1 MDPVRVAIL
10 LLHPLLAS
18 GLLVWIWWQY
28 SWRKKSHDLKGE
40 DRKTALL
47 HHETNG
53 NRLVWATFVVICIAF
68 ISRAVTSWRE
78 GGDVLASLIPGSLH
92 GFMGPVGFALRFML
106 ARMGRQA
113 RDARNEGK
121 KFKHIALRHG
131 RAADLVVVLVFLHA
145 FLGFLYIFSVL

>member
-18 GLLVWIWWQY
+18 GLLVCIWWQY

-47 HHETNG
+47 RHETNG

-92 GFMGPVGFALRFML
+92 GFMGPVGFALLFML

>member
-1 MDPVRVAIL
+1 MDLVRVALL

-28 SWRKKSHDLKGE
+28 SWRKKSHELNGE
-40 DRKTALL
+40 DRKTALNR
-47 HHETNG
+47 HETNG

-78 GGDVLASLIPGSLH
+78 GEDVLTSLIPGSIH
-92 GFMGPVGFALRFML
+92 GYMAPVGFALLFLL

-113 RDARNEGK
+113 RNARNEGK
-121 KFKHIALRHG
+121 KLKHIAMRHG
-131 RAADLVVVLVFLHA
+131 RAADLVDVLVFLHA
-145 FLGFLYIFSVL
+145 FLGFLYTFAVL